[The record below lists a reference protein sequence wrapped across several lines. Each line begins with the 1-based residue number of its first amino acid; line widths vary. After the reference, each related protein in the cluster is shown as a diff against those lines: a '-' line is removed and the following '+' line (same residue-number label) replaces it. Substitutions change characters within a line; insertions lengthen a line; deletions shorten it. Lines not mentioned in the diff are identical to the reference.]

1 MARFAGL
8 LHDLGHLPFSN
19 MLEDTA
25 SDLIFNPAKRG
36 LRVRVY

>member
-1 MARFAGL
+1 
-8 LHDLGHLPFSN
+8 